1 MLRQHRHR
9 SRRACAPAAAAAAA
23 IAALAATLFL
33 TSPAVAQTDVTTS
46 RISGTVADAKGGEL
60 PGVTVEATN
69 QETGHKAAAVTDAK
83 GSYRLLDLPSGVYTV
98 SATLEGFATAE
109 IKDLHVLLGSAPT
122 LRFTLQPAAVSESI
136 TVTSDAPVIESTN
149 TTFTTTVENEQI
161 KNLPATG
168 RDFRNLAILTPETV
182 IEGQRNNVAIGGER
196 GINTSIM
203 VDGVD
208 YNNAFFG
215 GPVGIAE
222 GRAPLSLSQE
232 SIKEFNLI
240 TNGGSVEFGRSGGGF
255 VNVITKSG
263 TNNWH
268 GSGFYYN
275 QPQSLIANF
284 ADGRQPRNQKK
295 EQFGASVGGALWKD
309 KVFFFASYDRQ
320 NQDLTIP
327 VNSSVLNS
335 AIFAKYPALAS
346 APDYVQTQN
355 GYVAFGR
362 VDAQL
367 TDSQHVLVR
376 ANNPNYTGQNG
387 TFNSP
392 SDASTS
398 NGNEQMDAKAYVGTW
413 TGQFGANLLNDLNLN
428 YVTEKTPRQDKGL
441 NLPAINVNST
451 NAFYGEVSFLP
462 ITSTAKRKEAADTVS
477 FLFGEHALKGGF
489 DYNDTSIDQIFKG
502 NWRGVFVFNTPADL
516 IAGKWAQ
523 YRQFGGLN
531 GLTADQA
538 GQASFGQKETA
549 LFAQDQWYAG
559 PNVTV
564 TAGLRWERLQNPGF
578 PILNP
583 NDRNANGS
591 FNLTGRIP
599 NTDNQYSPRLGVSWA
614 PNEKTDVR
622 LSLGRYWSRTPAL
635 LWAQADT
642 SNGIRATQY
651 TANAVTDSHG
661 NVIAPPTDPI
671 APGWGSAFVASGVS
685 RVDFSHLSTIA
696 TPGVFTVASN
706 FKNPHSDRVTLG
718 ADHEILNKIVAGID
732 LTYAQDKNLERL
744 TDINRQLDGTIS
756 ANGLP
761 HYSRTRPDKFYGA
774 VTEYVSD
781 ASSHYGAATA
791 SLRRRYADNWSAYA
805 AITYSRNRDND
816 SNERNFAGIQAED
829 VNNLDLNYAFA
840 DTDIRWKLVLNSLW
854 QSPWWG
860 ISTAGALH
868 YYTGLPFTPSAGPDI
883 NGDFTF
889 TDRPTVGGEHLAR
902 NSFRNPA
909 FYSLDL
915 RLYKA
920 FAIGPGQLTPLVEC
934 FNCTNAAN
942 RTVGGANTTFGLGP
956 VPNANFGVPNFVTQ
970 FPRTFQLA
978 LRYDF

>member
-1 MLRQHRHR
+1 MLRLHLSR
-9 SRRACAPAAAAAAA
+9 SRRLCAPAAAAAAA
-23 IAALAATLFL
+23 LAALVATLFL
-33 TSPAVAQTDVTTS
+33 APPAAAQTDVTTS
-46 RISGTVADAKGGEL
+46 RISGTVVDAKGGDL
-60 PGVTVEATN
+60 PGVTVEALN
-69 QETGHKAAAVTDAK
+69 QETGLKVPAVTDAK
-83 GSYRLLDLPSGVYTV
+83 GFYRLFDLPSGVYTV
-98 SATLEGFATAE
+98 TATLEGFATAE
-109 IKDLHVLLGSAPT
+109 IKDLRLTIGSAPT
-122 LRFTLQPAAVSESI
+122 VKFTLHPASVTESI
-136 TVTSDAPVIESTN
+136 TVTSEAPVIESTN
-149 TTFTTTVENEQI
+149 TTFTTTLENEQI
-161 KNLPATG
+161 KNLPVTG

-196 GINTSIM
+196 GINTGIM

-232 SIKEFNLI
+232 SIREFNLI

-255 VNVITKSG
+255 INVITKSG
-263 TNNWH
+263 TNSLH

-275 QPQSLIANF
+275 RPQSWIANF
-284 ADGRQPRNQKK
+284 ADGRKPRNQKR
-295 EQFGASVGGALWKD
+295 EQFGASLGGAIWKD
-309 KVFFFASYDRQ
+309 KLFFFASYDRQ
-320 NQDLTIP
+320 NQNLTIP
-327 VNSSVLNS
+327 INSSVLDP
-335 AIFAKYPALAS
+335 AVFAKYPALAS
-346 APDYVQTQN
+346 ASDYIQTQN

-362 VDAQL
+362 LDAQL
-367 TDSQHVLVR
+367 SDSQRLLFR
-376 ANNPNYTGQNG
+376 ANIPNYTGQNG

-398 NGNEQMDAKAYVGTW
+398 NGNEKMDAKSYVGSY
-413 TGQFGANLLNDLNLN
+413 TGQFGPSLLNDFNLN
-428 YVTEKTPRQDKGL
+428 YVTEVTPRLDKGL
-441 NLPAINVNST
+441 NLPAIQVNS
-451 NAFYGEVSFLP
+451 NGAFYGEVSFLP

-477 FLFGEHALKGGF
+477 WLFGEHVVKGGF

-502 NWRGVFVFNTPADL
+502 NWRGVFIFNTPADL

-538 GQASFGQKETA
+538 GKAAFGQKETA
-549 LFAQDQWYAG
+549 LFAQDQWYVR
-559 PNVTV
+559 PNLTV

-578 PILNP
+578 AILNP
-583 NDRNANGS
+583 NDRNPNGS
-591 FNLTGRIP
+591 FNLTGKIP
-599 NTDNQYSPRLGVSWA
+599 NTNNQYSPRLGLSWA
-614 PNEKTDVR
+614 PDPQTDVR
-622 LSLGRYWSRTPAL
+622 VSIGRYWSRTPAL
-635 LWAQADT
+635 LWAQANT

-651 TANAVTDSHG
+651 TTNAITDSHG
-661 NVIAPPTDPI
+661 NVVAPPNDPI
-671 APGWGSAFVASGVS
+671 APGWGNAFVATGVS

-696 TPGVFTVASN
+696 APGVFTVASN
-706 FKNPHSDRVTLG
+706 FKNPHSDRATLG
-718 ADHEILNKIVAGID
+718 LEREVVPKLVAGID

-744 TDINRQLDGTIS
+744 TDLNRQLDGTLS
-756 ANGLP
+756 SNLLP

-805 AITYSRNRDND
+805 AVTYSRNRDND

-840 DTDIRWKLVLNSLW
+840 DTDIRWKIIFRTLW
-854 QSPWWG
+854 QSPLWG
-860 ISTAGALH
+860 ISAASAFH
-868 YYTGLPFTPSAGPDI
+868 YYTGLPFTPAAGPDL

-889 TDRPTVGGEHLAR
+889 TDRPTVAGEHLAR

-909 FYSLDL
+909 FYTLDL
-915 RLYKA
+915 RLYKS

-956 VPNANFGVPNFVTQ
+956 IPNANFGVPNFVTQ
-970 FPRTFQLA
+970 FPRSFQVA
-978 LRYDF
+978 VRYDF